1 MHLVTNKRLLE
12 FSAKYPQAHAS
23 LQEWRRIVEARSF
36 ANFAELKATFNATDK
51 VGAYYLFD
59 VGGNKY
65 RIVAA
70 VHFNTQRIYIR
81 AVMTHKEYDS
91 WKP

>member
-1 MHLVTNKRLLE
+1 MHLITNKRLLE
-12 FSAKYPQAHAS
+12 FSVKHPQAYAS
-23 LQEWRRIVEARSF
+23 LQEWRRIVEARQF

-51 VGAYYLFD
+51 VGAYYVFD

-65 RIVAA
+65 RIIAA
-70 VHFNTQRIYIR
+70 MHFNTQRIYIR